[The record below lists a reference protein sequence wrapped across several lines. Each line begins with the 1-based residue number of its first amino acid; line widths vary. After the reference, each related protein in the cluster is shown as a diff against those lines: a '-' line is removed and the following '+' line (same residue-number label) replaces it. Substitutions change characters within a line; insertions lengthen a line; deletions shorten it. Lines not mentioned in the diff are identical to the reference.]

1 MGFALPASIGAQ
13 LANPNIRP
21 IVLVGDG
28 AFQMTGTE
36 LSTIA
41 REKLNPIIILL
52 NNDGYRTERTIL
64 DGPFNDLYN
73 WDYSKIIELLKAGV
87 SFDVHNNGEFESAL
101 ENAKEND
108 CEFVLINVHL
118 DRFDASAALKRL
130 TESLSKKVR

>member
-1 MGFALPASIGAQ
+1 
-13 LANPNIRP
+13 
-21 IVLVGDG
+21 
-28 AFQMTGTE
+28 FQMTGTE

-64 DGPFNDLYN
+64 DGPFNDLYS

-87 SFDVHNNGEFESAL
+87 SFDVHSNREFESAL
-101 ENAKEND
+101 EKAKENGR
-108 CEFVLINVHL
+108 EFVLINVHL

-130 TESLSKKVR
+130 TESLSKIVR